1 MGTVCVRVCTQFSFF
16 AVTSS
21 GFTEKEERQ
30 MAWDGISEGT
40 HKRERKILNK
50 INVVQKNLKKK
61 KNQQLPPGK
70 YAEACWVVMATF

>member
-1 MGTVCVRVCTQFSFF
+1 
-16 AVTSS
+16 
-21 GFTEKEERQ
+21 